1 MKDSITDGLGL
12 PRTGIQNDVIQEAVS
27 KYNFCGRTIW
37 DAWPWDSKK
46 IDQFDTASASVSNFD
61 TATGII
67 TFAANVDLIRGVQAA
82 NPNATDG
89 GLFVWNES
97 EINMAMRGE
106 SVSSGRFKH
115 LSDTDAGLR
124 RIQVAVDDNVATY
137 NILATKTFT
146 KAIIDPA
153 YSSVTPSA
161 TPTDYRVILFPLDKA
176 DQALQAYISDQLRL
190 WDGQPQRNDWDAL
203 LRVAIGTQEN
213 QEQRTHQLIVPSPAF
228 ADVGRFEYGGNWGT
242 AKTY

>member
-1 MKDSITDGLGL
+1 MRTAEDIMKDSITDGLGL

-61 TATGII
+61 TAT
-67 TFAANVDLIRGVQAA
+67 
-82 NPNATDG
+82 
-89 GLFVWNES
+89 
-97 EINMAMRGE
+97 
-106 SVSSGRFKH
+106 
-115 LSDTDAGLR
+115 
-124 RIQVAVDDNVATY
+124 
-137 NILATKTFT
+137 
-146 KAIIDPA
+146 A